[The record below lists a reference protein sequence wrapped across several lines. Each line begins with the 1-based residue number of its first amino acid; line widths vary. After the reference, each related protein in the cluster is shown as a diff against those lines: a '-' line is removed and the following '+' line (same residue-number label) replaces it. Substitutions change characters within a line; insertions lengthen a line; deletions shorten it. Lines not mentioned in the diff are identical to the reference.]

1 MNIPLIK
8 DLLSWVIDHAD
19 FTFPYA
25 SSVPVRALIF
35 LLATL
40 CFFVIVH
47 FIEKWSCK
55 KKNPHREE
63 QTTDDTVQA
72 KSRRPKKRKA
82 LLRVLAVLVIFL
94 SVASIRTT
102 YITKFGK
109 YLFYDKSTQVIVKG
123 DYNWIEL
130 DPKNKLLYVAGH
142 STDQVLAYDTTNLSN
157 PAKLSESTNVNAQ
170 SFALNL
176 SANEMY
182 YPTADEI
189 IVFSVPDLTIKER
202 IPIPHLARGDVWIV
216 WDQQNGQIILSSEA
230 DEDSGSPF
238 LIVDRESGNVVYDEP
253 LNAWNIYLN
262 PSQSILYMGSS
273 FRDDRY
279 YLLDTVSHEVVNS
292 VETGEFGN
300 RMVLDVSRD
309 ELLIATP
316 FKSKIIRYD
325 PLTLENKGSING
337 NIGVRSVAIDQK
349 NGLLFAG
356 SIVDNTL
363 RIIDLNT
370 YKVLRTYWVGPWVR
384 SIVPDSENRLAY
396 ISTRYDVICIAY

>member
-40 CFFVIVH
+40 CFFVIAH
-47 FIEKWSCK
+47 FIEKWSRK
-55 KKNPHREE
+55 KKSPHREE
-63 QTTDDTVQA
+63 QPVGDTLQA
-72 KSRRPKKRKA
+72 KSRRPKKRKT

-189 IVFSVPDLTIKER
+189 IVFNVPDLTIKER

-230 DEDSGSPF
+230 DEESGSPF

-279 YLLDTVSHEVVNS
+279 YLLDTKSHEVVNS

-300 RMVLDVSRD
+300 RMVLDMSHD

-349 NGLLFAG
+349 NSLLFAG

-384 SIVPDSENRLAY
+384 SIVPDSEHRLAY

>member
-35 LLATL
+35 LFATL
-40 CFFVIVH
+40 CFFVIAH
-47 FIEKWSCK
+47 YIEKWSRK
-55 KKNPHREE
+55 KKNPHQKE
-63 QTTDDTVQA
+63 QTIDDTVQA
-72 KSRRPKKRKA
+72 KNRRPKTRKT
-82 LLRVLAVLVIFL
+82 LFHVFAVLVIFL

-130 DPKNKLLYVAGH
+130 DSENKLLYVAGH

-157 PAKLSESTNVNAQ
+157 PAKLSESTNENAQ

-176 SANEMY
+176 SASEMY

-189 IVFSVPDLTIKER
+189 IVFNVPDLTIKER

-238 LIVDRESGNVVYDEP
+238 LIIDRKSGNVVYDEP

-279 YLLDTVSHEVVNS
+279 YLLDTKSHEVVNS

-300 RMVLDVSRD
+300 RMVLDMSHD

-349 NGLLFAG
+349 NSLLFAG

-384 SIVPDSENRLAY
+384 SIVPDSEHRLAY

>member
-47 FIEKWSCK
+47 FIEKWSRK
-55 KKNPHREE
+55 KKNAHREE
-63 QTTDDTVQA
+63 QTTDDTLQA
-72 KSRRPKKRKA
+72 KSRRPKKRNT

-189 IVFSVPDLTIKER
+189 IVFNIPDLTIKER

-262 PSQSILYMGSS
+262 PSQAILYMGSS

-279 YLLDTVSHEVVNS
+279 YLLDTDSHEVVNS

-300 RMVLDVSRD
+300 RMVLDVSHD

-363 RIIDLNT
+363 RIMDLNT